1 MNELSPSSPLIPVT
15 PQQAPP
21 ADLINIGAPGGLDAA
36 INLQG
41 AELWFLRDRNGGHL
55 LWNGNTDVWPD
66 RAPILFPVV
75 GRLRDDTYRLDGHT
89 HRLPRDGFARN
100 ARFTLAAHG
109 DDHALLRLED
119 DAATRAVWPYAF
131 ALTLSFAISGNTL
144 TLGAE
149 VANRGDQA
157 MPLAFGFHPALRWPL
172 PQGGLRAAHHIAFD
186 KPEGATVARLDSNGL
201 LAGTESSPLE
211 GQNLPLR
218 DALFEQ
224 GALIFPHLSSRAFT
238 YTSPGGPAIRVQ
250 TENLPDLALWTQ
262 PDADFIAIA
271 PSQGLADAGE
281 HAGDIVQ
288 KPGMVALAPGEVWKA
303 SISLT
308 HEKAV

>member
-1 MNELSPSSPLIPVT
+1 MNELSPSSPLIPIL
-15 PQQAPP
+15 PREAPP
-21 ADLINIGAPGGLDAA
+21 ADLVNIGAPGGLDAA

-55 LWNGNTDVWPD
+55 LWHGTPDIWPH
-66 RAPILFPVV
+66 RAPILFPIV

-119 DAATRAVWPYAF
+119 DAATRAIWPFAF

-144 TLGAE
+144 TMGAE
-149 VANRGDQA
+149 VANRGEQT
-157 MPLAFGFHPALRWPL
+157 MPVSFGFHPALRWPL

-186 KPEGATVARLDSNGL
+186 KPEAPTITRLDGNDL
-201 LAGTESSPLE
+201 IAGAGPSPLE

-224 GALIFPHLSSRAFT
+224 GALVFPQVSSRALT
-238 YTSPGGPAIRVQ
+238 YTSPGGPSIRVQ
-250 TENLPDLALWTQ
+250 TENLPDLMLWTK
-262 PDADFIAIA
+262 PDADFIAIV
-271 PSQGLADAGE
+271 PSQGLADAGDY
-281 HAGDIVQ
+281 AGDIGQ

-308 HEKAV
+308 HERAV